1 MASLKAR
8 EDENN
13 DASEAV
19 VAKNEERKKKK
30 SGIYYNYDSCS
41 PWLQTPRAYIS
52 NKQGGLQFS
61 AASRSMSS
69 APCSSTQAR
78 KIQHISQ
85 VKSRPEIK
93 PLSLPPSK
101 LLLRI
106 RAYAFITATPPQPLF
121 RDDVL
126 HAQCKHVKSKYLHC

>member
-41 PWLQTPRAYIS
+41 PWLRTPRAYQTS
-52 NKQGGLQFS
+52 K
-61 AASRSMSS
+61 AACNS
-69 APCSSTQAR
+69 
-78 KIQHISQ
+78 
-85 VKSRPEIK
+85 
-93 PLSLPPSK
+93 
-101 LLLRI
+101 
-106 RAYAFITATPPQPLF
+106 PQPQD
-121 RDDVL
+121 R
-126 HAQCKHVKSKYLHC
+126 